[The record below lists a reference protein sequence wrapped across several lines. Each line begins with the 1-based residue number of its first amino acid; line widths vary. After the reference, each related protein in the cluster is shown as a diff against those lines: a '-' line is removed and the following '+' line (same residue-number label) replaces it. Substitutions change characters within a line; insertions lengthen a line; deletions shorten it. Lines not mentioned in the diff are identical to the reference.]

1 MALFRALAVL
11 MTGVLAACASH
22 PPAEERPVRPVL
34 EFPSALFG
42 DRPRIPEIG
51 DVFALSEERQQHFLR
66 YFREPF
72 RSGTAPH
79 RRVHQYLVNVTDQF
93 DFHNDTFTA
102 NEALNASAGNC
113 LSLAILTTALANLAD
128 VEVGYQLVEGSPIY
142 ELRGDVGVRGLH
154 VRSLLYDPSSTTRIG
169 QRNGIKIDYFPDGSE
184 RFVDNL
190 SHDEYYA
197 LYYSNVA
204 GESIAAGDINAA
216 YWHLL
221 ESLRL
226 APDNGKALNMM
237 AVVYHRAGDAA
248 RAERIYRYGI
258 DWLPDKVSFLRN
270 YRTLLERQ
278 GRSEEAAAVSV
289 RLAEIDEPNPFD
301 WLAAGRSAYNNGDYR
316 GAIDMFQRAAD
327 ISPYFGRAYL
337 GIALAHYQ
345 LGETERAERYLRQA
359 IEKTQR
365 ISTRSMYE
373 AKLAALT
380 RQEPLP

>member
-1 MALFRALAVL
+1 MLLARALTVFLAMAL
-11 MTGVLAACASH
+11 GGCASQ
-22 PPAEERPVRPVL
+22 PVSEEAGERPVL

-42 DRPRIPEIG
+42 ERPKIAEIA
-51 DVFALSEERQQHFLR
+51 DVFSLPEERQRHFLS
-66 YFREPF
+66 YFRQPF

-79 RRVHQYLVNVTDQF
+79 RRVHQYLVEITNDF

-102 NEALNASAGNC
+102 SEALEASAGNC
-113 LSLAILTTALANLAD
+113 LSLAILTTALANLAN
-128 VEVGYQLVEGSPIY
+128 VEVGYQLVEGSPIF

-204 GESIAAGDINAA
+204 GEAIANGDISTA
-216 YWHLL
+216 YWLLL

-226 APDNGKALNMM
+226 APDNDKALNMM
-237 AVVYHRAGDAA
+237 AVAYHRAGDAA
-248 RAERIYRYGI
+248 RAEQIYRYGV

-278 GRSEEAAAVSV
+278 GRMAEAAVISAQ
-289 RLAEIDEPNPFD
+289 LAEIDEPNPFD
-301 WLAAGRSAYNNGDYR
+301 WLAAGRSAYNNGNYR
-316 GAIDMFQRAAD
+316 EAIEFYQRAAD

-337 GIALAHYQ
+337 GIALAHYK
-345 LGETERAERYLRQA
+345 LGETRSAERYLKQA

-365 ISTRSMYE
+365 VATRSMYE

-380 RQEPLP
+380 GQR